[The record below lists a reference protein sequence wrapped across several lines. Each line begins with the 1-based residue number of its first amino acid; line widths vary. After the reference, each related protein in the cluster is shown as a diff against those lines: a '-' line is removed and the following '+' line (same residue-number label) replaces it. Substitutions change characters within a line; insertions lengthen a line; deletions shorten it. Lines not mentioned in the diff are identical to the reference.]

1 MLRLVFRWTTL
12 ALVICLFVSC
22 FGNSAPSNYTRVEKT
37 MTVTGYCDCKV
48 CTGWK
53 RNWRFRPVFASGP
66 NKGERKK
73 VGVTATGSKARHG
86 TIAADTS
93 RYPFGTRMK
102 VPGYGKGTVEDV
114 GSAIKGEHIDLF
126 FKDHKDAKRWGVRTL
141 KVTVWLPR

>member
-1 MLRLVFRWTTL
+1 MLRLTFRSMSIAVL
-12 ALVICLFVSC
+12 LCLVVSC
-22 FGNSAPSNYTRVEKT
+22 FGNGEPSNYSRVERV

-48 CTGWK
+48 CTGWE

-73 VGVTATGSKARHG
+73 VGVTASGTKARHG

-126 FKDHKDAKRWGVRTL
+126 FKSHKDAQRWGVRKL
-141 KVTVWLPR
+141 KVTVWIPQ

>member
-1 MLRLVFRWTTL
+1 MLRLTFRSMSVAVL
-12 ALVICLFVSC
+12 LCLFVSC
-22 FGNSAPSNYTRVEKT
+22 FGNGGPSNYSRVERT

-48 CTGWK
+48 CTGWE

-73 VGVTATGSKARHG
+73 VGITATGTKARHG

-93 RYPFGTRMK
+93 RYPFGTRMQI
-102 VPGYGKGTVEDV
+102 PGYGKGTVEDV

-126 FKDHKDAKRWGVRTL
+126 FKSHKDAQRWGVRTL
-141 KVTVWLPR
+141 KVTVWVPQ